1 MRDGR
6 ISLHRGVYHSLPG
19 ETGRGEYS
27 RQRAAPAQ
35 TLSSDT
41 APLRGSKEASVAEGK
56 TEGMAGE
63 VGRGGLCRAL
73 RMVEGPGFLW
83 NNMGTLQRVLGR
95 REALIH

>member
-1 MRDGR
+1 MAESLCTEVCIILYLEKQGGVSIPGR
-6 ISLHRGVYHSLPG
+6 R
-19 ETGRGEYS
+19 TAR
-27 RQRAAPAQ
+27 AQ

-63 VGRGGLCRAL
+63 VGRGRLCRAW